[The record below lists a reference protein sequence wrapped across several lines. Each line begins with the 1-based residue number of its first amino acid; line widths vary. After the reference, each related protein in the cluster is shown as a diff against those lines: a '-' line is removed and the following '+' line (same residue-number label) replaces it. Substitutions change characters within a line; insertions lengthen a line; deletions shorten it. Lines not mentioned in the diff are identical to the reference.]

1 MSVFTFMNRANY
13 RKDSW
18 AIVFECIRDLHS
30 GLSFA
35 TARQSLKFIGSPAV
49 NREFAVVNATY
60 QGRKVPL
67 MQFGIS
73 GTDFQEEGGVANS
86 FPVHLSG
93 VPVTSLSNWGT
104 RHRF

>member
-1 MSVFTFMNRANY
+1 
-13 RKDSW
+13 
-18 AIVFECIRDLHS
+18 
-30 GLSFA
+30 
-35 TARQSLKFIGSPAV
+35 
-49 NREFAVVNATY
+49 VVNATY